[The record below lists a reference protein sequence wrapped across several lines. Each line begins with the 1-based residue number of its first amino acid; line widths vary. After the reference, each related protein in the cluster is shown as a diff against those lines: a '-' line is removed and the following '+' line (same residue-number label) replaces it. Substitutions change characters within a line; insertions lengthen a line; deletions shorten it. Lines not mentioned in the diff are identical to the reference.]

1 MLAAKASLAIRVD
14 ALGEDGNVAIGIDSR
29 AKLERQMKF
38 MEEGYVSLASKIV
51 VCKSFFARR
60 NIIPDS
66 HGSPDGD

>member
-38 MEEGYVSLASKIV
+38 MDEGYVSLTSIIFV
-51 VCKSFFARR
+51 RHFVCKSFFA
-60 NIIPDS
+60 S
-66 HGSPDGD
+66 LH